1 MEREDA
7 GAIDWDAAFDAIVA
21 ELRPS
26 RSRRALHA
34 TGRAVAALVL
44 LVVSWWVLAL
54 IMAAQIEGLSR
65 PWR

>member
-1 MEREDA
+1 MERDDA
-7 GAIDWDAAFDAIVA
+7 GAIDWDAACDSIVA
-21 ELRPS
+21 NLRPS

-34 TGRAVAALVL
+34 TGRAMAALL
-44 LVVSWWVLAL
+44 LLAVSWWVLAL